1 MKNLMSEHER
11 AVARARTAFLE
22 KVDRKTIADDFGM
35 YTTRQNLVRF
45 MVIYEVFK
53 RILHTK
59 GSIVQ
64 CGVHKGG
71 SLMFIANLCAIYEP
85 YGYTRNVIGFDT
97 FEGFPHVNPK
107 DGQFAAVGEFADT
120 SYELIQ
126 ESISL
131 FDNNRPIGHVPKVEL
146 VKGDAIKTIPQY
158 IADNPHL
165 LVSLLHLDFDLY
177 EPTKVALEHFLPR
190 MPKGAIIAFD
200 ELGERR
206 WQGETAA
213 LLETLRLND
222 RTIEAFVE
230 DPHVCYI
237 TI

>member
-1 MKNLMSEHER
+1 MNNLMSEKEQTTEK
-11 AVARARTAFLE
+11 ARRAFLE
-22 KVDRKTIADDFGM
+22 KVDRKTIADDFAM

-45 MVIYEVFK
+45 MAIYEVFK

-71 SLMFIANLCAIYEP
+71 SLMFMANLCAIYEP

-97 FEGFPHVNPK
+97 FEGFPHVDAK
-107 DGQFAAVGEFADT
+107 DGQFATVGAFSDANYD
-120 SYELIQ
+120 LIK
-126 ESISL
+126 ESIAL
-131 FDNNRPIGHVPKVEL
+131 FDGNRPIGHVPKVEL
-146 VKGDAIKTIPQY
+146 VKGDAVKTIPQY

-177 EPTKVALEHFLPR
+177 EPTKVALQHFLPR
-190 MPKGAIIAFD
+190 MPKGALIVFD

-206 WQGETAA
+206 WQGETTA
-213 LLETLRLND
+213 LLETLQLND
-222 RTIEAFVE
+222 RKIESFVE